1 MLLIISMKRFQPYS
15 SNDFDYYR
23 MVIPDSHP
31 IRNHANDKSNPNE
44 MRIPN
49 LIGGV
54 SVCSKCKIS

>member
-31 IRNHANDKSNPNE
+31 I
-44 MRIPN
+44 
-49 LIGGV
+49 
-54 SVCSKCKIS
+54 